1 MRPRDKARRRQRR
14 WRRRRRQRGRKE
26 NSFWRH
32 AVILPPE
39 AAERKASERN
49 SISRSQ
55 FGARCHLDPK
65 RHLLTAP
72 PREERKIR
80 PLPSLLN
87 RPLGHL
93 TSPATTERQLPLC
106 CQRRD
111 SHRPVERSRQ
121 ARRQVSRAGGGGGG
135 GEITFYIFKSL
146 NNWFQLEYS

>member
-1 MRPRDKARRRQRR
+1 VRPRDKARRRQRR

-93 TSPATTERQLPLC
+93 TSPATTERQQTDSFLSAASVATHIDPSKG
-106 CQRRD
+106 RD
-111 SHRPVERSRQ
+111 GPDDRFQGREEEM
-121 ARRQVSRAGGGGGG
+121 GGRN
-135 GEITFYIFKSL
+135 YILYF
-146 NNWFQLEYS
+146 